1 MCVKV
6 SGEGKWWGKE
16 EGGREGQRQVPTDPT
31 ALVLESE
38 LERCLQACADLEGR
52 EDGLSSLGRREG
64 LRLAAQRLQFLG
76 PHHASYSQDVRV
88 GTGLWLSCP
97 GTALLLE
104 FQEENPQ
111 APKERYFFPI
121 L

>member
-1 MCVKV
+1 MGRRK
-6 SGEGKWWGKE
+6 
-16 EGGREGQRQVPTDPT
+16 GGPGQVPTHPMVS
-31 ALVLESE
+31 VLESE
-38 LERCLQACADLEGR
+38 PEQYWQACVDLEARG
-52 EDGLSSLGRREG
+52 DGSCSLGRREG
-64 LRLAAQRLQFLG
+64 LSLAQQKVRFLG
-76 PHHASYSQDVRV
+76 PHHASYSQDAAV